1 MKARISSIQ
10 QEISILQA
18 RLENALGEQ
27 EASLQDVLKE
37 EQNVQEAILSLI
49 DEISRYKQT
58 VDVGIPFVPMICR
71 VRSKSSAHLPSRV
84 YRNNHFYCHYAH
96 CLFVS

>member
-1 MKARISSIQ
+1 MKARISSIE

-18 RLENALGEQ
+18 RLESAHGEQ

-49 DEISRYKQT
+49 DQISRYKQT
-58 VDVGIPFVPMICR
+58 VDVGIPFVPLMCR
-71 VRSKSSAHLPSRV
+71 VKSKSSAHSPNRV
-84 YRNNHFYCHYAH
+84 YRNNHFCCHCAH